1 MFTII
6 TNCLWINKKN
16 TDAIS
21 WKGPLEKRLQG
32 ILCIRIKSPNSVSTL
47 TTQWFRTTWL
57 GHSNDAFVNS
67 HTHKKRWTFFPVL
80 LSAGGKICLHHHFE
94 VSLTLLSQEPLKTI
108 SHIWVS
114 VSHFKLMECLCSDI
128 NRDVEREREGEKQVV
143 YSQYWGKIT
152 RDMFSIKSYPCAD

>member
-1 MFTII
+1 M
-6 TNCLWINKKN
+6 LLAERVPWKKHQ
-16 TDAIS
+16 
-21 WKGPLEKRLQG
+21 RG
-32 ILCIRIKSPNSVSTL
+32 ILSIRIKSPNLVSMQTM
-47 TTQWFRTTWL
+47 QWFRITWL
-57 GHSNDAFVNS
+57 GHSNIVSVNS
-67 HTHKKRWTFFPVL
+67 HTKKMNFFPGL

-94 VSLTLLSQEPLKTI
+94 VSLTLLSQDPLKTI
-108 SHIWVS
+108 SLIWVS